1 MLPTLHRLADLAM
14 VSAVPGARLYADG
27 FGDREALE
35 EMVDHIRSRAIS
47 EPVATID
54 VRWDGPEQR
63 RGAVLSRRGRF
74 DSPLAARM
82 PSESQ
87 EAVFELIEP
96 RGPTSAGPR
105 GARPPVCLL
114 LAATGEEGF
123 FLRRRFA
130 LGLAESGYGSLLLEN
145 PFYGAR
151 RPRGQL
157 GPVLRTVEAQ
167 FAMNL
172 ATVAEARALLR
183 WLVDRGHPGIGVSGY
198 SQGGIMAAF
207 AASLSDFPVAVVP
220 RGAGSAAGPIFTNA
234 ALSRRIH
241 WPRLASEMRGVDAA
255 RAYFLDCLEPVQVA
269 RFPPPLHP
277 EAAVII
283 NARGDGFVPPA
294 EARAL
299 HAHWP
304 GSQLRWIRS
313 SHVIASVLHG
323 RPQRRAI
330 LDAFAEIERVAQ

>member
-35 EMVDHIRSRAIS
+35 EMVEHIRSRAIR
-47 EPVATID
+47 EPVAEVD
-54 VRWDGPEQR
+54 LRWDGPAEPKGWVSR
-63 RGAVLSRRGRF
+63 RRGRF
-74 DSPLAARM
+74 RSPFAHRQPA
-82 PSESQ
+82 ESHD
-87 EAVFELIEP
+87 AVIELIEP
-96 RGPTSAGPR
+96 HDRQSKNELPI
-105 GARPPVCLL
+105 CLL

-130 LGLAESGYGSLLLEN
+130 LGLAERGIASILLEN
-145 PFYGAR
+145 PLYGER

-172 ATVAEARALLR
+172 ATVAEARALLAWAR
-183 WLVDRGHPGIGVSGY
+183 ARGHRLVGVSGY

-220 RGAGSAAGPIFTNA
+220 RGSGSAAAPIFTNA

-241 WPRLASEMRGVDAA
+241 WPRLSAEIGSVERA
-255 RAYFLDCLEPVQVA
+255 RAYFGACLEPVQVR
-269 RFPPPLHP
+269 RFPPPIHP
-277 EAAVII
+277 EAAILV
-283 NARGDGFVPPA
+283 NARGDGFVPPSEA
-294 EARAL
+294 EAL

-304 GSQLRWIRS
+304 GSQLRWLQS
-313 SHVIASVLHG
+313 SHVIASFMHGKAQRAAIVDSFGVL
-323 RPQRRAI
+323 RR
-330 LDAFAEIERVAQ
+330 LVE